1 VTDALSA
8 ALLLLGALSCLLGA
22 LGLVRLPSLLSRLQ
36 AATKPQTLGLLLVL
50 AGTALRVP
58 LESAVTLLL
67 VGLFQ
72 VLTAPVIS
80 QLVGRSAYR
89 SGAIRPEVLVV
100 DELSRIRQP
109 ADDHDEGREGPEPER
124 P

>member
-1 VTDALSA
+1 
-8 ALLLLGALSCLLGA
+8 
-22 LGLVRLPSLLSRLQ
+22 LQ

-58 LESAVTLLL
+58 VESAVTLLL

-100 DELSRIRQP
+100 DELSRTSHP
-109 ADDHDEGREGPEPER
+109 GDDDGEGREGPEPER

>member
-1 VTDALSA
+1 VTDAISA
-8 ALLLLGALSCLLGA
+8 ILLLLGALSCLLGT
-22 LGLVRLPSLLSRLQ
+22 LGLVRLPSPLSRLQ

-50 AGTALRVP
+50 AGTALRLPV
-58 LESAVTLLL
+58 ESAVTLLL

-89 SGAIRPEVLVV
+89 SGAVRPEVLVI
-100 DELSRIRQP
+100 DELSRTRRP
-109 ADDHDEGREGPEPER
+109 ADDDGQGREGREPER